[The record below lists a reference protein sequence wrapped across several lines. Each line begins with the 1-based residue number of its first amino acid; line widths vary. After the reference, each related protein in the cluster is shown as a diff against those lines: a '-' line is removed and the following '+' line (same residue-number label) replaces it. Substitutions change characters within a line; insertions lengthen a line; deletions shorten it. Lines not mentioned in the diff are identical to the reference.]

1 MSTIPSLTAR
11 STAIL
16 SQWSRRSATRRTKLI
31 QRSCRWKDR
40 LSMSCYVCGERHM
53 APVVQSSPLTCPCV
67 YAYSSQCESQAKQ
80 QKLYSRRDPCWI
92 EFEDAQK
99 ARVKA
104 EAAYKAMAGGAKK
117 LLALRD

>member
-1 MSTIPSLTAR
+1 MVTSFCYQTYEVDATIL
-11 STAIL
+11 
-16 SQWSRRSATRRTKLI
+16 QMERTPL
-31 QRSCRWKDR
+31 DELLR
-40 LSMSCYVCGERHM
+40 LR
-53 APVVQSSPLTCPCV
+53 
-67 YAYSSQCESQAKQ
+67 SQCESQAKQ

-117 LLALRD
+117 LLALRDWCILALHTCSPPDRVGARRYRKSNHHVPGQSS